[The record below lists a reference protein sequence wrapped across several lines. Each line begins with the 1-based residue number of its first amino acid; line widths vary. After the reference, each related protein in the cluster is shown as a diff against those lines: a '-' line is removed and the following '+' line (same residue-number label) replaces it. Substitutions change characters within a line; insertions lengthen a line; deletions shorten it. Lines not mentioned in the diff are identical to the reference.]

1 MIKSLYQWMP
11 GPPAARIVAL
21 SVAALVMLVLVIWSY
36 EVLGDFLDSGGT
48 VGE

>member
-11 GPPAARIVAL
+11 GPPAARIAVLSIVAL
-21 SVAALVMLVLVIWSY
+21 FILVLVLWSY
-36 EVLGDFLDSGGT
+36 EVLGDLLDSGGT